1 MEHIMKEITTK
12 LLIDDLSSDLQKA
25 KSARIGYI
33 IIAIVMSI
41 CINSKNELTILSLI
55 ITLITSI
62 IIYTILYTA
71 FTAKFKTAITCINQK
86 QFYIRKEKIRDVQ
99 HYSTYRQKKHQHY
112 HYQKVIFTNNDDI
125 QFSEDQIDQKMR
137 QFLNSFSVGQE
148 YYLVYTKSNR
158 GNKLIK
164 YYLTDDYELYG
175 YSLSVG
181 ETIDGKLIL

>member
-1 MEHIMKEITTK
+1 MQEITTK

-25 KSARIGYI
+25 KSARIGYV

-62 IIYTILYTA
+62 IIYTILYNIT
-71 FTAKFKTAITCINQK
+71 TSSFKAAITCINQK
-86 QFYIRKEKIRDVQ
+86 QFYIRKEKIRDIQ
-99 HYSTYRQKKHQHY
+99 HYSTYRRKKHQHY

-148 YYLVYTKSNR
+148 YYLVYTKNNR